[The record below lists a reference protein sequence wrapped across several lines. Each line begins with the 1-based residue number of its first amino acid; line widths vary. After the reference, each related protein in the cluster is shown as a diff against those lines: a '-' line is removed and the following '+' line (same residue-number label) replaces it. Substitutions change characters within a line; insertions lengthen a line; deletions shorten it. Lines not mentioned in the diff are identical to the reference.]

1 MRILK
6 IRDLSTVIFFVALS
20 ATKSFAQKSEINI
33 QQDEKFEKLLED
45 KRKVNSSIT
54 VNDRYKI
61 QIFYSDSSSETKKA
75 LKEFRKEFPDITST
89 IIFDSPTYKIWA
101 GGYDMRINAERALKA
116 IKETYPYALLIQP
129 NK

>member
-6 IRDLSTVIFFVALS
+6 IRDISIVVLFATLSTA
-20 ATKSFAQKSEINI
+20 KSFAQKSEINI
-33 QQDEKFEKLLED
+33 QQDEKFVKLLED
-45 KRKVNSSIT
+45 KRKINSSIT

-61 QIFYSDSSSETKKA
+61 QIFYSDSSSETKKT
-75 LKEFRKEFPDITST
+75 LKEFRKEFPDISST

-101 GGYDMRINAERALKA
+101 GGFNMRINAERTLKT
-116 IKETYPYALLIQP
+116 IKETYPYALLIKP